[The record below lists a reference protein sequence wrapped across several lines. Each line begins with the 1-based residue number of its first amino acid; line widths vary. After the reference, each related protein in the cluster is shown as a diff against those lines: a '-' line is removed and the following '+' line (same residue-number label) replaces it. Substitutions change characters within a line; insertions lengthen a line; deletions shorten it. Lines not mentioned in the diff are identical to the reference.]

1 MQMICILT
9 MLCSHWYIHIWLTL
23 FGKHIN
29 TIGEIHLAYITRII
43 VYDLYVCPYQVLMY
57 EYIYFS
63 QKVQQM
69 YTFF

>member
-1 MQMICILT
+1 MAYILI
-9 MLCSHWYIHIWLTL
+9 L
-23 FGKHIN
+23 
-29 TIGEIHLAYITRII
+29 IGEIHLADITRII

-69 YTFF
+69 YTFFFKLKDICGDYLIL